1 MSSLARRFGGAG
13 LRRGIR
19 GSRSR
24 VSAGPPWDPSQLTG
38 LEAWYRE
45 TYAAGTW
52 SDLSGKGRHLGQ
64 ATESARPTQVTRA
77 GQLALSF
84 DGGDFL
90 RGSFGST
97 VAQPTTIYVV
107 WESGSVSATRYL
119 FDGDTTS
126 PRQRLYTSGD
136 EHGFGTS
143 SASNVDVDAA
153 TGVLYASCAVFNGA
167 SSALYFRDFTAAALT
182 ASVGSG
188 GLAGFTVGANA
199 SDATLFIGYIWEL
212 IACSGAH
219 DAPTRKLVGDY
230 LSARYAGLTITT

>member
-1 MSSLARRFGGAG
+1 VS
-13 LRRGIR
+13 RRGLFSRRNQR
-19 GSRSR
+19 GSQRAAPR
-24 VSAGPPWDPSQLTG
+24 APWSPAELPN
-38 LEAWYRE
+38 LVAWYRD

-52 SDLSGKGRHLGQ
+52 SDLSGKGRHLTQ

-90 RGSFGST
+90 RGSFGTT

-107 WESGSVSATRYL
+107 WESGSVAATRYL

-126 PRQRLYTSGD
+126 PRQRLYTSAD

-143 SASNVDVDAA
+143 SASNVDVDAT
-153 TGVLYASCAVFNGA
+153 TGVIYASCAIYNGA
-167 SSALYFRDFTAAALT
+167 SSALYFNDFATAALT

-199 SDATLFIGYIWEL
+199 SDSTLFIGYQWEL

-219 DAPTRKLVGDY
+219 DDATRKLVGDY
-230 LSARYAGLTITT
+230 FSARYVGLTVTT